1 MALLKDLI
9 NPIYKAFP
17 YANREM
23 TGFLSAVNL
32 NGDISAASIHDEIK
46 VPLAQAGAVQD
57 YQTGWNIDTA
67 APAEGDIPYVTVK
80 MQYRRKIDIP
90 LDGELEA
97 AARGKGFGMWEKI
110 MEQRI
115 ADAFRKLTNQ
125 MEADLAAEIVK
136 GANRAYGTVGTVPF
150 GVAGNLDDIAQ
161 LNLILD
167 ENGCPM
173 DDRQLVLNQVALANM
188 RGKMSNLF
196 KVNEAGTEAF
206 LREGYT
212 GNLQGMYIRSS
223 AGLKSHVKGEGTG
236 YLVNGAVA
244 ERDRT
249 VNVDTG
255 SGKVLEGDIVT
266 FAGDANK
273 YVVTK
278 GVDAPG
284 ALELGK
290 PGAMAAIAD
299 NTAMTIGASYMPS
312 VAFQRGAVVMGCRSP
327 YLPSVGDSA
336 RETYVAVDPF
346 TGIPYMFAIY
356 TGHGVAKLEISVVY
370 GAKVINS
377 DNVALLIQ

>member
-1 MALLKDLI
+1 MPIMKDLI

-17 YANREM
+17 YMNREM

-32 NGDISAASIHDEIK
+32 NGDIARASIHDTVR
-46 VPLAQAGAVQD
+46 VPLATAGAVED
-57 YQTGWNIDTA
+57 YKTGWTGVDGLA
-67 APAEGDIPYVTVK
+67 VEGDVPYVEVK
-80 MQYRRKIDIP
+80 MTHRKCVKIP

-97 AARGKGFGMWEKI
+97 AGKNAGIWPDI
-110 MEQRI
+110 MEKRI
-115 ADAFRKLTNQ
+115 ADAYRKLINQ
-125 MEADLAAEIVK
+125 MEADLAAEVVA
-136 GANRAYGTVGTVPF
+136 GATRAYGSVGTVPF
-150 GVAGNLDDIAQ
+150 GVAGDLTDIAQ

-196 KVNEAGTEAF
+196 KVNEAGTDAF

-223 AGLKSHVKGEGTG
+223 AGLKKHAKGTGTG

-244 ERDRT
+244 AKDRT
-249 VNVDTG
+249 INLDTG
-255 SGKVLEGDIVT
+255 SGTVLAGDVVT
-266 FAGDANK
+266 FANDTNK

-284 ALELGK
+284 ALEIGK
-290 PGAMAAIAD
+290 PGAADAIAD
-299 NTAMTIGASYMPS
+299 NTAMTVGAAYVPS
-312 VAFQRGAVVMGCRSP
+312 VAFQRGAVVMGVRAP
-327 YLPSVGDSA
+327 YLPSVGDA
-336 RETYVAVDPF
+336 AKETYTAVDPV
-346 TGIPYMFAIY
+346 TGIPFQFAIY
-356 TGHGVAKLEISVVY
+356 TGHGVAELEISVVY
-370 GAKVINS
+370 GAKVIHS